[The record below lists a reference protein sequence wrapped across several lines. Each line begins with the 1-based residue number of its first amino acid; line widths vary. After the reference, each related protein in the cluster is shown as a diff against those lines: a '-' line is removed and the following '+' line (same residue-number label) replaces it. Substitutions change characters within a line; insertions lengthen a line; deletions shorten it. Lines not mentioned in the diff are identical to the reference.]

1 MRPRKFTSTRR
12 LGVKM
17 LSLDGK
23 REIPWRACYSQAFCH
38 VAPTFRGYKLKLLRK
53 NRMIRKMF
61 VPRTNQ
67 NQTSIQKSKCLSSFG
82 PSWYPSTPHPQ
93 RRIPRFNVWLYLS
106 TMKRLENSTKVFR
119 WRWFAVFFSAIPS
132 AAWLLISVVIL
143 ILLFKTFAEGL
154 FPLCLRSMIQTFF
167 VRFRTTWRPGS
178 AFLQDCSLG

>member
-119 WRWFAVFFSAIPS
+119 WRWFAVFFHDSFCRVAVNFGCYSNFVIQDVCWGFVSSLSSINDSDIFCQIQDHVKTRISLPS
-132 AAWLLISVVIL
+132 RL
-143 ILLFKTFAEGL
+143 
-154 FPLCLRSMIQTFF
+154 
-167 VRFRTTWRPGS
+167 
-178 AFLQDCSLG
+178 